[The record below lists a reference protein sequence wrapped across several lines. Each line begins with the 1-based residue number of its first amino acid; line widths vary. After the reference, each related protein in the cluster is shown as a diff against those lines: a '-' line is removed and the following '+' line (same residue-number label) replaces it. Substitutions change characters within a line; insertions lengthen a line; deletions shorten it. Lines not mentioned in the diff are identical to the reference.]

1 MLTETKTKVS
11 LYKEID
17 LEDIMNLYRKAMC
30 LWGTKFQYGI
40 LYKLIQKIPVLVTYI
55 KKLRNESKYVD

>member
-17 LEDIMNLYRKAMC
+17 LEDIMIMYRKAKC

-40 LYKLIQKIPVLVTYI
+40 LYKLIQEIPVLVTYI